1 MTRDVDQQIY
11 PICFNMRHAVELSLK
26 YQILMLESIRSES
39 SIGQFDSAGSHDV
52 GNIWEYCK
60 NQPN

>member
-1 MTRDVDQQIY
+1 
-11 PICFNMRHAVELSLK
+11 MRHAVELSLK